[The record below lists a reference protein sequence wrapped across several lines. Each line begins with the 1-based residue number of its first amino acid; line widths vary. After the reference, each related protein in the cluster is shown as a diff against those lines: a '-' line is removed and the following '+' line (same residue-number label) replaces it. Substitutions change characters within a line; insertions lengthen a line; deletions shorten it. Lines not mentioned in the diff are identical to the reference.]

1 ALAMM
6 VLMFSMAGIPPMG
19 GFFGKWYV
27 FSAAIASGHV
37 LLAVIG
43 VLASVIGAFYYIRII
58 KVMYVDEQ
66 IITIDND
73 IPRSNTMIAL
83 GAAVVMALFLF
94 GLGMLR
100 DQIMASMPFVVFVA
114 G

>member
-1 ALAMM
+1 
-6 VLMFSMAGIPPMG
+6 
-19 GFFGKWYV
+19 
-27 FSAAIASGHV
+27 
-37 LLAVIG
+37 
-43 VLASVIGAFYYIRII
+43 
-58 KVMYVDEQ
+58 MYVDEQ